1 MSHPA
6 PLSWWL
12 RLIHAVGQMPE
23 GIKTA
28 SFGFFLL
35 FYYNQVLGLSL
46 LSIILVGFYA
56 ITRARHGDT
65 LKEVHARSSIEP
77 VRNT

>member
-6 PLSWWL
+6 PLSCWL
-12 RLIHAVGQMPE
+12 RLNYAVGQMPE

-35 FYYNQVLGLSL
+35 FYYNQVLGLL
-46 LSIILVGFYA
+46 G
-56 ITRARHGDT
+56 T
-65 LKEVHARSSIEP
+65 LGSVFPFR
-77 VRNT
+77 